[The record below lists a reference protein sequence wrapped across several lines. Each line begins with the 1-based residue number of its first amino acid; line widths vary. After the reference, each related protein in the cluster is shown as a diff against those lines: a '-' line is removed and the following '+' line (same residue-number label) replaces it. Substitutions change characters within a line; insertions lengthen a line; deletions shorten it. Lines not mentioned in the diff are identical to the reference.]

1 MSTSVFLDL
10 GPTTSIVETA
20 SRRCRDDQ
28 TLTFSEARLL
38 VNAVHRIATNAV
50 VEPPWRRPL
59 QAFRLAGLMRGI
71 LQSPLPDSNR
81 RPRPYRGNP
90 PSHGSRQCPRNAEFP
105 ASAASR
111 DADASPLKV
120 PRGGGPRGNPRT
132 APTRCRRWQRP

>member
-10 GPTTSIVETA
+10 GPTTS
-20 SRRCRDDQ
+20 
-28 TLTFSEARLL
+28 
-38 VNAVHRIATNAV
+38 V

-120 PRGGGPRGNPRT
+120 PRGGGPRGNPSNRAYPLSSLAAAVAAASSGLSRIT
-132 APTRCRRWQRP
+132 